1 MSKEIDTQQI
11 LLQEDSH
18 ANPSALQEREKEH
31 QMTATSGMKL
41 LESSESVNLDGSL
54 GKMLKALLTS
64 KTAWSSDRCV
74 MTWKK
79 KVSKSNVLLFQLQ
92 ASVRGIKGKESGFLP
107 TPNTMDHIDR
117 KGMRPSRAATNRK
130 SGYLSEMIKM
140 YPTPTQDSASER
152 TKKYKQGGTPL
163 PLAVK
168 MYPTPTVGCE
178 EGGEQSNRVEQT
190 KSGGFVLRK
199 KNKPEM
205 TFGAKLSDAMLYLE
219 KKMYPTPTS
228 QDHSRNT
235 VPPSIGKTRG
245 MDLSMRVVAD
255 EIEKQKKM
263 YPTPR
268 ASAAMNENLETV
280 KKRVER
286 RGKLGAKLE
295 ETIAT
300 MMPTPTARDHKDMG
314 YQPTWKPSRDKSV
327 PRTVLKNNKPGGKLN
342 PHFVE
347 MLMAYPMN
355 WTKIEPT
362 ESKVSE
368 TQSFPSSQENLDSP
382 SSKQKRMYRTPTAMD
397 IAEDSFIF
405 AAKLLKGKINR
416 SFNSRVQ
423 ITLSTDV
430 AMEYLKSN
438 PHLIDEYDKPFKIRP
453 NLPNKFEFISYLKSN
468 STIKDLANKT
478 DLPKTKIE
486 HWFRKDKCFS
496 YPSIED
502 WNKIKPYLKTIQFDD
517 ELTYEIDEDWKS

>member
-1 MSKEIDTQQI
+1 MSKEIDMQQI

-18 ANPSALQEREKEH
+18 ANHSALQEREKEH

-41 LESSESVNLDGSL
+41 LESSESVNLNGSL

-64 KTAWSSDRCV
+64 KKAWSSDRCV

-168 MYPTPTVGCE
+168 MYPTPTASDI
-178 EGGEQSNRVEQT
+178 EGGAAKDVQMKDGRFFRENKKGERWGV
-190 KSGGFVLRK
+190 KLR
-199 KNKPEM
+199 
-205 TFGAKLSDAMLYLE
+205 DAME
-219 KKMYPTPTS
+219 
-228 QDHSRNT
+228 
-235 VPPSIGKTRG
+235 
-245 MDLSMRVVAD
+245 
-255 EIEKQKKM
+255 
-263 YPTPR
+263 
-268 ASAAMNENLETV
+268 
-280 KKRVER
+280 
-286 RGKLGAKLE
+286 
-295 ETIAT
+295 

-327 PRTVLKNNKPGGKLN
+327 PRTVLKDNKPGGKLN
-342 PHFVE
+342 PTFVE

-362 ESKVSE
+362 ELKVSE

-382 SSKQKRMYRTPTAMD
+382 LSKQKRMYRTPTAMD

-416 SFNSRVQ
+416 SSNSRVQ
-423 ITLSTDV
+423 VTLSTDV

-468 STIKDLANKT
+468 STIKDLASKT

-502 WNKIKPYLKTIQFDD
+502 WNKIKPHLKTIQFDD

>member
-18 ANPSALQEREKEH
+18 ANPSQSQEREKE
-31 QMTATSGMKL
+31 QTMTATSGMKL

-64 KTAWSSDRCV
+64 KKAWSSDRCV

-92 ASVRGIKGKESGFLP
+92 ASVRGIKGKESGLLHTP
-107 TPNTMDHIDR
+107 TATEI
-117 KGMRPSRAATNRK
+117 GMRSPQAMEKR
-130 SGYLSEMIKM
+130 
-140 YPTPTQDSASER
+140 
-152 TKKYKQGGTPL
+152 KKYRESIGRKTVPPGNLLEQIHM
-163 PLAVK
+163 

-205 TFGAKLSDAMLYLE
+205 TFGAKLSDAMLYLD
-219 KKMYPTPTS
+219 KP
-228 QDHSRNT
+228 
-235 VPPSIGKTRG
+235 
-245 MDLSMRVVAD
+245 
-255 EIEKQKKM
+255 
-263 YPTPR
+263 
-268 ASAAMNENLETV
+268 
-280 KKRVER
+280 
-286 RGKLGAKLE
+286 KL
-295 ETIAT
+295 
-300 MMPTPTARDHKDMG
+300 
-314 YQPTWKPSRDKSV
+314 
-327 PRTVLKNNKPGGKLN
+327 GGKLN

-362 ESKVSE
+362 ELKVSE

-382 SSKQKRMYRTPTAMD
+382 SSKQKMMYRTPTAMD

-416 SFNSRVQ
+416 SSNSRVQ

-502 WNKIKPYLKTIQFDD
+502 WTKIKPHLKTIQFDD

>member
-1 MSKEIDTQQI
+1 VRLEMSKEIDTQQI

-18 ANPSALQEREKEH
+18 ANHSALQEREKE
-31 QMTATSGMKL
+31 QTMTATSGMKL
-41 LESSESVNLDGSL
+41 LGLLEKQNQGGLLE
-54 GKMLKALLTS
+54 KMLKALLTS
-64 KTAWSSDRCV
+64 KKAWFSDRCV

-168 MYPTPTVGCE
+168 MYPTPTASDI
-178 EGGEQSNRVEQT
+178 EGGAAKDVQMKDGRFFRENKKGERWGV
-190 KSGGFVLRK
+190 KLR
-199 KNKPEM
+199 
-205 TFGAKLSDAMLYLE
+205 DAME
-219 KKMYPTPTS
+219 
-228 QDHSRNT
+228 
-235 VPPSIGKTRG
+235 
-245 MDLSMRVVAD
+245 
-255 EIEKQKKM
+255 
-263 YPTPR
+263 
-268 ASAAMNENLETV
+268 
-280 KKRVER
+280 
-286 RGKLGAKLE
+286 
-295 ETIAT
+295 

-327 PRTVLKNNKPGGKLN
+327 PRTVLKDNKPGGKLN
-342 PHFVE
+342 PTFVE

-362 ESKVSE
+362 ELKVSE
-368 TQSFPSSQENLDSP
+368 TQSFHSSQENLDSP

-397 IAEDSFIF
+397 VAEDSFVF

-416 SFNSRVQ
+416 SSNSRVQ

-502 WNKIKPYLKTIQFDD
+502 WNKIKPHLKTIQFDD

>member
-1 MSKEIDTQQI
+1 MSKEKDTQQMS
-11 LLQEDSH
+11 LLGDSP
-18 ANPSALQEREKEH
+18 ANPSVSQEKEKE
-31 QMTATSGMKL
+31 QMTIDTSGMKL
-41 LESSESVNLDGSL
+41 LELSENVNLDGSL
-54 GKMLKALLTS
+54 GKMLKVLLTS

-92 ASVRGIKGKESGFLP
+92 ASVRGIKGKEFGLLHTP
-107 TPNTMDHIDR
+107 TATEI
-117 KGMRPSRAATNRK
+117 GMRSPEAMEKRK
-130 SGYLSEMIKM
+130 KYRESIGRKTVPPGNLLEQIHMM
-140 YPTPTQDSASER
+140 YPTPTASDI
-152 TKKYKQGGTPL
+152 
-163 PLAVK
+163 
-168 MYPTPTVGCE
+168 
-178 EGGEQSNRVEQT
+178 EGGAAKDVQMKDGRFFRENKKGERWGV
-190 KSGGFVLRK
+190 KLR
-199 KNKPEM
+199 
-205 TFGAKLSDAMLYLE
+205 DAME
-219 KKMYPTPTS
+219 
-228 QDHSRNT
+228 
-235 VPPSIGKTRG
+235 
-245 MDLSMRVVAD
+245 
-255 EIEKQKKM
+255 
-263 YPTPR
+263 
-268 ASAAMNENLETV
+268 
-280 KKRVER
+280 
-286 RGKLGAKLE
+286 
-295 ETIAT
+295 

-327 PRTVLKNNKPGGKLN
+327 PRTVLKDNKPGGKLN

-362 ESKVSE
+362 ELKVSE

-416 SFNSRVQ
+416 SSNSRVQ

-517 ELTYEIDEDWKS
+517 ELTYEIDGDWKS

>member
-64 KTAWSSDRCV
+64 KKAWSSDRCV

-140 YPTPTQDSASER
+140 YPTPTASDI
-152 TKKYKQGGTPL
+152 
-163 PLAVK
+163 
-168 MYPTPTVGCE
+168 
-178 EGGEQSNRVEQT
+178 EGGAAKDVQMKDGRFFRENKKGERWGV
-190 KSGGFVLRK
+190 KLR
-199 KNKPEM
+199 
-205 TFGAKLSDAMLYLE
+205 DAME
-219 KKMYPTPTS
+219 
-228 QDHSRNT
+228 
-235 VPPSIGKTRG
+235 
-245 MDLSMRVVAD
+245 
-255 EIEKQKKM
+255 
-263 YPTPR
+263 
-268 ASAAMNENLETV
+268 
-280 KKRVER
+280 
-286 RGKLGAKLE
+286 
-295 ETIAT
+295 

-397 IAEDSFIF
+397 IAEDSFVF

-416 SFNSRVQ
+416 SSNSRVQ

-502 WNKIKPYLKTIQFDD
+502 WTKIKPHLKTIQFDD